1 MKAVILTIIAIIIIM
16 TIIISV
22 GFNLNPANKEDRKV
36 LTKETTLWLKSV
48 GNNFKNLVGLTVQ
61 QRWAP
66 DLNESRLNKSESKSE
81 EDNSSSQEGR
91 K

>member
-1 MKAVILTIIAIIIIM
+1 MPSRLTIIAIIIIM
-16 TIIISV
+16 TIIIAV
-22 GFNLNPANKEDRKV
+22 GFNLNPTDKGDRKV

-66 DLNESRLNKSESKSE
+66 DLNESRLNKSEE
-81 EDNSSSQEGR
+81 ENSTSR